1 MDVELIEIQEFLANH
16 PPFEQLPEAAL
27 EQIPRQLT
35 VRYLRRG
42 SAFPPAD
49 DQARHLYILRRGAV
63 ELRTEEGELAGKL
76 AEGDLYSDAC
86 GGNSES
92 RALTGQTVEDTLAY
106 SLSCERFERLCTDH
120 PELAE
125 HFQDAP
131 TKRLRKA
138 LDVLTEQTATSSGL
152 MTVTAQD
159 LIRRS
164 PVIADPAI
172 SIREAAGI
180 MSTERASA
188 LLLMEAGQLAGI
200 ITDRDLRNRCV
211 AAGLSTDRPVKAIMT
226 ASIST
231 ISADTLGF
239 EALLKMTRLNVH
251 HLPVVEGEQVLGMLS
266 TSDFTRFQSS
276 SGVYIVSDVHKAKTV
291 AELEAVSAK
300 IPELQVQLINSG
312 ATGNHVGQAVSAI
325 TDAITLRLIALAEAE
340 LGPPPVPYA
349 WLVGGSQARREQSSH
364 SDQDNALLIAD
375 AMSKGDDDYFRQ
387 LAERVNDGLHACGY
401 IYCPGEVMAKNPT
414 WRQPLAVWQRYFENW
429 IQRPEPKAL
438 MLASVFFDLRALH
451 DPAGLYDGLHQQVLE
466 LSRDNRIFIAY
477 MAANALKYRPPLG
490 FFRNFVL
497 IHGGDHDRS
506 FDLKHRGTVPII
518 DLARAYALSAGLE
531 PINTVERLEAAAAT
545 KALSQ
550 DGAANLIDAF
560 ELINTLRI
568 RHQAEQLSKGEH
580 ADNFL
585 APERLS
591 PLERGHLKDAFILIN
606 SMQETLGQRYQA
618 GRFT

>member
-1 MDVELIEIQEFLANH
+1 MDVELIEIQEFLGHH
-16 PPFEQLPEAAL
+16 PPFDQLPKAAL
-27 EQIPRQLT
+27 EPIPSQLT

-42 SAFPPAD
+42 SAFPPTD

-63 ELRTEEGELAGKL
+63 ELRTTEGELAGKL

-86 GGNSES
+86 GDNGDAP
-92 RALTGQTVEDTLAY
+92 ALTGQAVEDTLIY
-106 SLSCERFERLCTDH
+106 SLSCERFERLCATH

-125 HFQDAP
+125 YFQEAP

-138 LDVLTEQTATSSGL
+138 LDVLTEQTAASSGL

-180 MSTERASA
+180 MSAERASA
-188 LLLMEAGQLAGI
+188 LLLMEDGKLAGI
-200 ITDRDLRNRCV
+200 ITDRDLRNRCI
-211 AAGLSTDRPVKAIMT
+211 AAGLSTDRPVKEIMT
-226 ASIST
+226 AAIST
-231 ISADTLGF
+231 VDADTLGF

-251 HLPVVEGEQVLGMLS
+251 HLPVVEGERVLGMLS

-276 SGVYIVSDVHKAKTV
+276 SGVYIVSDVHKAKRL

-312 ATGNHVGQAVSAI
+312 ATGHHVGQAVSAI

-349 WLVGGSQARREQSSH
+349 WLAGGSQARREQSSH

-375 AMSKGDDDYFRQ
+375 TMSEGDDAYFRQ

-451 DPAGLYDGLHQQVLE
+451 DPAGLFAGLHQQVLE

-497 IHGGDHDRS
+497 IHGGDHDRT
-506 FDLKHRGTVPII
+506 FDLKHYGTVPII

-531 PINTVERLEAAAAT
+531 PINTVERLEAAAKT
-545 KALSQ
+545 NALSQ

-568 RHQAEQLSKGEH
+568 RHQAEQLRNGEH

-591 PLERGHLKDAFILIN
+591 PLERGHLKDAFRLIN